1 MRLRSS
7 VSIIVIVLGLALFA
21 GLADA
26 TRVKVKH
33 APRTAHTGKPWTAVV
48 EVERR
53 GRRLDGFRPT
63 MTFVG
68 PDGREVT
75 HPSGSGSGTYR
86 VQVVFPHPGKWSY
99 TVRVGDS
106 RSYGVIRVLPQ

>member
-1 MRLRSS
+1 MRLRSG
-7 VSIIVIVLGLALFA
+7 VTIIIVVLGLALLA
-21 GLADA
+21 GFADA
-26 TRVKVKH
+26 TSVKVKH
-33 APRTAHTGKPWTAVV
+33 APDTARAGKPWTADV
-48 EVERR
+48 EVDRR

-68 PDGREVT
+68 PDGREVA
-75 HPSGSGSGTYR
+75 HPSGKGSGTYR

-99 TVRVGDS
+99 TVRVGNA